1 MRRADVPGH
10 LADMPMRPSD
20 VRFRIKADI
29 AQGRRDG
36 GLRGQGQPWFRHRIR
51 LAFDTDRP
59 EGVIDPE
66 DGTLFWFAET
76 AKEIWTGIL
85 HWQAACGAP
94 LERKS

>member
-1 MRRADVPGH
+1 MSAFG
-10 LADMPMRPSD
+10 S
-20 VRFRIKADI
+20 KADI

-76 AKEIWTGIL
+76 AKEIWTDIL
-85 HWQAACGAP
+85 HWQAACGARSSAS
-94 LERKS
+94 LDRKRHSAPFWPTQGRKH

>member
-1 MRRADVPGH
+1 MAAFGG
-10 LADMPMRPSD
+10 
-20 VRFRIKADI
+20 KADI

-51 LAFDTDRP
+51 LAFDADRP

-94 LERKS
+94 RERKS

>member
-1 MRRADVPGH
+1 MSAFG
-10 LADMPMRPSD
+10 S
-20 VRFRIKADI
+20 KADI

-66 DGTLFWFAET
+66 DGTLFGSRKRPKRFGLT
-76 AKEIWTGIL
+76 SCIGRPR
-85 HWQAACGAP
+85 AAPRSSASLDRKRHSAP
-94 LERKS
+94 FWPTQGRKH